1 MPNVTS
7 GDEFAQALNEFDVR
21 VFPPKTQI
29 TPADIMPALNGVIQ
43 GDGYQQYAV
52 AAALAEPIN
61 QLLKKS
67 SRRGVGFMFRD
78 PDSKKL
84 HFLNQR
90 IDHLLQNFLRPMFA
104 FVQIYLQAQTLVF
117 LLTISFNL

>member
-84 HFLNQR
+84 HFLNQKPTDAVNPQTGKTIWTWIKGR
-90 IDHLLQNFLRPMFA
+90 EVLNQN
-104 FVQIYLQAQTLVF
+104 
-117 LLTISFNL
+117 

>member
-29 TPADIMPALNGVIQ
+29 TP
-43 GDGYQQYAV
+43 
-52 AAALAEPIN
+52 AALAEPIN

-84 HFLNQR
+84 HFLNQKPTDAVNPQTGKTIWTWIKGR
-90 IDHLLQNFLRPMFA
+90 EVLNQN
-104 FVQIYLQAQTLVF
+104 
-117 LLTISFNL
+117 